1 MISFARN
8 SKQCDTLKIKYAI
21 FLKPDQKSLEVCGKN
36 SSGFTKVESGSII
49 HESCFHHM
57 EKKRPQFSIL
67 HWLNLDLHF
76 ICPWTFNALIP
87 AKICEY
93 KTSIV
98 TSLLSLPGGTDIK
111 YSFLQR
117 FTWFWNLS
125 DALRP
130 AWTDCVFVGAATEQK
145 ILSV

>member
-1 MISFARN
+1 MIFFARN
-8 SKQCDTLKIKYAI
+8 SNQCDTLKIKYAI
-21 FLKPDQKSLEVCGKN
+21 FPKPDQKFLEACGKN
-36 SSGFTKVESGSII
+36 SSGFTKAESGSII

-57 EKKRPQFSIL
+57 EKKGPQFSIL

-76 ICPWTFNALIP
+76 ICPWSFNALIP
-87 AKICEY
+87 AKICEN

-98 TSLLSLPGGTDIK
+98 TSLLSLPGGSDINILISPEMYMILK
-111 YSFLQR
+111 
-117 FTWFWNLS
+117 LS
-125 DALRP
+125 HALRW